1 MDSEELKK
9 RTMEFALRI
18 LKLVGA
24 LPNTPEAQVIK
35 LIILAKLLKQKLVEP
50 LLQEAIELTAIMGA
64 SRKTA
69 SRRRRQS

>member
-35 LIILAKLLKQKLVEP
+35 LIILAKLLKLKLVEP